1 MKRLERQVEFPL
13 MSATT
18 ERHVQQLDRL
28 ELQQNVNCIN
38 TDYAII

>member
-1 MKRLERQVEFPL
+1 MKRLERQVESPL
-13 MSATT
+13 TSAT

-28 ELQQNVNCIN
+28 EPQQNVNCIN